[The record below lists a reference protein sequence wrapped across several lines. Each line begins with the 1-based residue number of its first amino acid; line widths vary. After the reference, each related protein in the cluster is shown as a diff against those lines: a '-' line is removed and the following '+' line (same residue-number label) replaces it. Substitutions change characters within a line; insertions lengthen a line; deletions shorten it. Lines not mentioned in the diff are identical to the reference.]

1 MSIIFLILSFI
12 SIVAG
17 LILGI
22 INKDLRLLGI
32 GVILG
37 VLFWTLKFT
46 MNKLT
51 NDEQRRRDTGSN

>member
-17 LILGI
+17 LIFGI

-37 VLFWTLKFT
+37 VLFWTLEFT